1 MPIGWEKLMSKFRPS
16 RNLPSP
22 DVAREDVAG
31 EAVEQVVARWKD
43 AFVRSTDDEYGPFAG
58 RSFEKPWSQP
68 PATVPRPKRAVHRDL
83 LAASTKLGLTLHE
96 RLAQATPGINLVVSP
111 ISVNLAMAMAA
122 MGAQGKT
129 RSEIARALGIDGI
142 PENEWLT
149 CYAELMENLRYAAGE
164 QELQI
169 ANSIWVSD
177 SYRLQSQYEQA
188 LKEYLGAEATSL
200 RFSDARSVARI
211 NHWVDDKTKGRI
223 RNIVD
228 SLGDE
233 QRLMLINCVYFKG
246 LWYQPFDAERTR
258 DKVFHARR
266 GDQQRPFMHMRNHFV
281 YWEDAQVQVVR
292 LDYAGFSRLSLWV
305 FLPSQQTG
313 LEEFVRDLRS
323 SFWESVRRH
332 SETRPG
338 TLALPRFKLEC
349 SEHLNQGLQ
358 AAGMERCF
366 DPGRADFSGMLVE
379 REPLF
384 ITEVLQKTYL
394 EVNEQGTEAAAA
406 TRVAMTRMAIMPSE
420 PPKPF
425 EMVVDRPF
433 FVALG
438 DTASGVLLFTA
449 SVWEV

>member
-1 MPIGWEKLMSKFRPS
+1 MPSEWERLVSKSF
-16 RNLPSP
+16 LPSN
-22 DVAREDVAG
+22 
-31 EAVEQVVARWKD
+31 
-43 AFVRSTDDEYGPFAG
+43 DDEYGPFAEK
-58 RSFEKPWSQP
+58 SFNKPRSQP
-68 PATVPRPKRAVHRDL
+68 PDTVARPKRAVHRDL
-83 LAASTKLGLTLHE
+83 LAASTKLGLTLHQK
-96 RLAQATPGINLVVSP
+96 LAQASPGINLVVSP
-111 ISVNLAMAMAA
+111 ISVNLAMAMAV
-122 MGAQGKT
+122 MGAHGET
-129 RSEIARALGIDGI
+129 RSEMGRVLGLDGI
-142 PENEWLT
+142 AENEWGV
-149 CYAELMENLRYAAGE
+149 CYSDLMENLRYAAGG
-164 QELQI
+164 QELSI
-169 ANSIWVSD
+169 ANSIWVTD
-177 SYRLQSQYEQA
+177 RYQLQSQYEQA
-188 LKEYLGAEATSL
+188 LKEHLAAEAMSL

-211 NHWVDDKTKGRI
+211 NQWVDDKTKSNI
-223 RNIVD
+223 REIVD
-228 SLGDE
+228 SLSDE

-246 LWYQPFDAERTR
+246 LWYQPFDAKRTR
-258 DKVFHARR
+258 DNVFHGRR

-313 LEEFVRDLRS
+313 LEEFVRGLRD
-323 SFWESVRRH
+323 SFWESVTKH

-349 SEHLNQGLQ
+349 SEQLIKALR
-358 AAGMERCF
+358 AAGMECCF

-384 ITEVLQKTYL
+384 ISEVLQKTYL

-406 TRVAMTRMAIMPSE
+406 TRVVMARAAIMPSE

-438 DTASGVLLFTA
+438 DAASGVLLFTA
-449 SVWEV
+449 SVWEP